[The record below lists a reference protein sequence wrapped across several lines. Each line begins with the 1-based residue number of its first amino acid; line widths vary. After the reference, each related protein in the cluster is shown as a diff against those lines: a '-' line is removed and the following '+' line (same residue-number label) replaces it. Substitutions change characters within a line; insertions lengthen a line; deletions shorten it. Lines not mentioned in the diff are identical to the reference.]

1 MRKTLDGSALA
12 TVSILCLVWG
22 FQQVAIKSIALEVEP
37 VLQAAFRSGI
47 SALLVAGFLYFRG
60 RTSGFDK
67 KTIRPGMLTGAL
79 FALEFFLVAQGLRFT
94 SASHMAVL
102 LYTAPIFAALGL
114 HLYEPEERLSRSQW
128 CGMFLAFFGIFLIFA
143 GRPNETT
150 ISSAGILLGDAFG
163 LLAGAVWGA
172 TTVVVRCT
180 SLANAR
186 PAHTLLYQL
195 SGGFVLLVPMA
206 FMLGQTN
213 FQPGTLVYANLFFQS
228 VVISFISYLV
238 WFSLLRRYEAA
249 RLGVLTL
256 LTPVFGVFLG
266 VWLLGEPLRI
276 NFLTGTLLVLLGVV
290 WVMGSDQV
298 RLSRR

>member
-1 MRKTLDGSALA
+1 MRKNLDVNALA

-22 FQQVAIKSIALEVEP
+22 FQQVAIKSIALQVEP
-37 VLQAAFRSGI
+37 VLQAAIRSGV
-47 SALLVAGFLYFRG
+47 SALLVAGFILLRG
-60 RTSGFDK
+60 RSAGFDPE
-67 KTIRPGMLTGAL
+67 TIRPGLVTGAL

-114 HLYEPEERLSRSQW
+114 HLYEPRERLSAGQW

-143 GRPNETT
+143 GRPNESTV
-150 ISSAGILLGDAFG
+150 SSAGMLLGDAFG

-172 TTVVVRCT
+172 TTVVIRCT

-206 FMLGQTN
+206 FLLGQTN
-213 FQPGTLVYANLFFQS
+213 FNPEPFVYANLFFQS

-238 WFSLLRRYEAA
+238 WFALLRRYKAA

-256 LTPVFGVFLG
+256 LSPVFGVTLG
-266 VWLLGEPLRI
+266 VLLLGEPLRI
-276 NFLTGTLLVLLGVV
+276 NFLVGTLLVLLGVI
-290 WVMGSDQV
+290 WVMGSDRI
-298 RLSRR
+298 RLFRR